1 MNTFIQNYDKVGG
14 KMVMQ
19 GLIPFMELKD
29 AVIFT
34 NRTNP
39 NRRDKKKLDI
49 AQESYNYYQRRIDNT
64 RIKSIVD
71 FIDYS
76 LDEELEGN
84 MLSTLFPT
92 SMILA
97 IDYDPD
103 ESENETS
110 NKLKLLDGDM
120 CSLDIRSNAFIVD
133 GQHRM
138 FAMLRYYKELCQ
150 KAENRNDDT
159 LKKKIEIIEKYKFNC
174 TILVNYDLWEQGQVF
189 INVNFKQKPVNKSL
203 YYEVFGSEYRENKSD
218 WKRNKI
224 YLAHMMTKDLND
236 NKESPYHNKVKMI
249 GTGDGYISQAFV
261 VESLLPNIGPYEL
274 WIYDPY
280 ATEFDEREVN
290 YFSTELISFFVA
302 VKRVFSEYWPV
313 GKETK
318 GKIIHKTTA
327 FGAFVRLM
335 AVMREIDDQ
344 QLISELKRS
353 AQKGELC
360 EDYINRVTACLKLLK
375 PNAGKLFGENTEFA
389 NSSGKG
395 AESKL
400 YRKMLYYMN
409 TTEEDLAAVAS
420 SLSPELDADD
430 VSMELQEYMWTEEI
444 SDIAELGHHYEVEE
458 ISQLSISN
466 CKKNGSNYVVDC
478 KFEVSVILYMDNEDD
493 SGFSMSFP
501 VTCTAEFKHDKD
513 RVVLNKE
520 NIKLYVDT
528 SAY

>member
-224 YLAHMMTKDLND
+224 YLAHMMTKDLN
-236 NKESPYHNKVKMI
+236 
-249 GTGDGYISQAFV
+249 
-261 VESLLPNIGPYEL
+261 
-274 WIYDPY
+274 
-280 ATEFDEREVN
+280 
-290 YFSTELISFFVA
+290 
-302 VKRVFSEYWPV
+302 
-313 GKETK
+313 
-318 GKIIHKTTA
+318 
-327 FGAFVRLM
+327 
-335 AVMREIDDQ
+335 
-344 QLISELKRS
+344 
-353 AQKGELC
+353 
-360 EDYINRVTACLKLLK
+360 
-375 PNAGKLFGENTEFA
+375 
-389 NSSGKG
+389 
-395 AESKL
+395 
-400 YRKMLYYMN
+400 
-409 TTEEDLAAVAS
+409 
-420 SLSPELDADD
+420 
-430 VSMELQEYMWTEEI
+430 
-444 SDIAELGHHYEVEE
+444 
-458 ISQLSISN
+458 
-466 CKKNGSNYVVDC
+466 
-478 KFEVSVILYMDNEDD
+478 
-493 SGFSMSFP
+493 
-501 VTCTAEFKHDKD
+501 
-513 RVVLNKE
+513 
-520 NIKLYVDT
+520 
-528 SAY
+528 